1 VTADTEG
8 GAEMSKDIVIT
19 NNIRRLRFFN
29 GEMTQLELAER
40 SGSSRSTIVAVEAG
54 KYTPSLE
61 LAFRIANVFN
71 VSIGEVFQCE
81 AQSAKDEGTL
91 RRTNSVLITLTER
104 PTRKA
109 IIKRG
114 KKAKDYFEYC
124 DEAGCG
130 VWNELLKIDGIYG
143 EPVSMWLPKK
153 HIKQNTSEYVQGV
166 EVAADHK
173 GTIQE
178 GFDIIELPAA
188 RYLVFQGEPFDE
200 EKYCEAMDTVWSAI
214 ERYDPRIIG
223 CNWDTESPR
232 IQMEPKGA
240 RGYIELLAVK

>member
-1 VTADTEG
+1 
-8 GAEMSKDIVIT
+8 MSKDIVIT
-19 NNIRRLRFFN
+19 NNIRRLRFSS

-71 VSIGEVFQCE
+71 VPIGEVFCCE
-81 AQSAKDEGTL
+81 TKNDKEEGTMK
-91 RRTNSVLITLTER
+91 RTNNVLITVTDR
-104 PTRKA
+104 PARKA

-114 KKAKDYFEYC
+114 IKAKDYFEYC
-124 DEAGCG
+124 DEVGCDT
-130 VWNELLKIDGIYG
+130 WNELQKIEGIFG

-166 EVAADHK
+166 EVAK
-173 GTIQE
+173 GYSGAIPD
-178 GFDIIELPAA
+178 GFDMIELPAA
-188 RYLVFQGEPFDE
+188 KYLMFQGEPFDE
-200 EKYCEAMDTVWSAI
+200 EKYCEAIDTIWNAI
-214 ERYDPRIIG
+214 ERYDPKIIG
-223 CNWDTESPR
+223 CQWYNEDPR